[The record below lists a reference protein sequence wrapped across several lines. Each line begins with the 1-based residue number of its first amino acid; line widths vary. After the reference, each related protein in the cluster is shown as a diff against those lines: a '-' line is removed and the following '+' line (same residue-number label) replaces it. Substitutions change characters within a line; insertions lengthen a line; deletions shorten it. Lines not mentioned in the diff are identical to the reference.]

1 MRKQQADT
9 RVLSRLG
16 ARVIT
21 EPETNLVGGAIHTTL
36 CTFDPKTGFFD
47 NDCEPP
53 PG

>member
-1 MRKQQADT
+1 MSKQQADM

-21 EPETNLVGGAIHTTL
+21 EQELTVVSGAIHTSL
-36 CTFDPKTGFFD
+36 CTFDPNTGVFD
-47 NDCEPP
+47 NDCTPP